1 MTMKVQLQTGT
12 HWQQYEKGE
21 IQAVEKKTQA
31 VSWQILILTHILG
44 NVTLRWVTSYH
55 SHKLASPTS
64 FQNIKNIIQ
73 W

>member
-31 VSWQILILTHILG
+31 VSWQRLILTHILG
-44 NVTLRWVTSYH
+44 NVTLRWG
-55 SHKLASPTS
+55 
-64 FQNIKNIIQ
+64 
-73 W
+73 WRGGG